1 MLNTKTNLCKINEVT
16 LAKHKVWS
24 IEGDRR
30 GDVISCSS
38 GTLWITQ
45 QGDLRDYVVGAG
57 KKFWVTRQ
65 GTVIIQALD
74 DAQFRYSLNELE
86 SYIED
91 NKQPVRRS
99 LHIRLT
105 RPLR

>member
-1 MLNTKTNLCKINEVT
+1 MLNTKTNQCKISEVS

-30 GDVISCSS
+30 GDVISCTS

-45 QGDLRDYVVGAG
+45 QGDLRDYVIGAG

>member
-1 MLNTKTNLCKINEVT
+1 MLNTKTNLCKINEVSI
-16 LAKHKVWS
+16 AKHKVWS

-38 GTLWITQ
+38 DTLWITQ

-91 NKQPVRRS
+91 SKQPVRRS
-99 LHIRLT
+99 QHTRLT